1 MPKHQPASGP
11 VLSYA
16 GNPAGEP
23 ALDAIPA
30 RDLDAADLER
40 LAGDSYVRRYYAS
53 SAADLAAFL
62 VGTGVYTDA
71 ASASA
76 ADADSGKE
84 SV

>member
-1 MPKHQPASGP
+1 MPNKKPATGP
-11 VLSYA
+11 VLSYTGDAA
-16 GNPAGEP
+16 GVP

-30 RDLDAADLER
+30 RDLDAADLSH
-40 LAGDSYVRRYYAS
+40 LAGHSYVRRYYAKS
-53 SAADLAAFL
+53 PADLAAFL